1 MEMLVECEIEM
12 KNCNVAWSAVKTY
25 RTSIVN
31 QLWLNDTL
39 LWVSSVSFELL
50 LPEMEQLR
58 NIVVSCGNGS
68 PFYGDRRCI
77 ELLGKV
83 KGSQ

>member
-1 MEMLVECEIEM
+1 
-12 KNCNVAWSAVKTY
+12 
-25 RTSIVN
+25 
-31 QLWLNDTL
+31 
-39 LWVSSVSFELL
+39 
-50 LPEMEQLR
+50 MEQLR

-83 KGSQ
+83 KGSQWIFLKPIKNRFAFCMNYKIINNLDYRKGRLINRLNAENAS